1 MALRPEE
8 CNKVARPSFACI
20 VSCVKTLSSK
30 EKRLYYAPMLWQV
43 AFDDLEPAQLGG
55 RIRLLG
61 FLGFVRVGV
70 RAGVGQEPFLDA
82 IYNGASKVG
91 YSGCVFEVSDEL
103 VTPSC
108 PRVVALEVQVRYGLG
123 LYILD
128 IPSAEDSVWLLAG
141 K

>member
-1 MALRPEE
+1 
-8 CNKVARPSFACI
+8 
-20 VSCVKTLSSK
+20 
-30 EKRLYYAPMLWQV
+30 MLWQV

-55 RIRLLG
+55 RIRFLG
-61 FLGFVRVGV
+61 LLGFVRVGV

-91 YSGCVFEVSDEL
+91 YSGCVFEVLRKLSDEL
-103 VTPSC
+103 VTPKC
-108 PRVVALEVQVRYGLG
+108 PRVVALEVQVRYDLG